1 MKTNLQNVVNLLA
14 EKETEIKKLEA
25 RVNMMEEEV
34 KQFSCSV
41 KEVSNSPVETHT
53 VEEHVEKP
61 LKCEYWTCEYTART
75 STVMKRHVTMKHK
88 IEKGFVYPASTESEE
103 CEGCGQV
110 FQIDHSY
117 AMHLYEAHKL
127 SFDCV
132 HCHKHYPGDDMFFS
146 IHVKSCTFP
155 CDGNPRCACQY
166 D

>member
-1 MKTNLQNVVNLLA
+1 
-14 EKETEIKKLEA
+14 
-25 RVNMMEEEV
+25 
-34 KQFSCSV
+34 
-41 KEVSNSPVETHT
+41 
-53 VEEHVEKP
+53 
-61 LKCEYWTCEYTART
+61 
-75 STVMKRHVTMKHK
+75 MKRHVTMKHK